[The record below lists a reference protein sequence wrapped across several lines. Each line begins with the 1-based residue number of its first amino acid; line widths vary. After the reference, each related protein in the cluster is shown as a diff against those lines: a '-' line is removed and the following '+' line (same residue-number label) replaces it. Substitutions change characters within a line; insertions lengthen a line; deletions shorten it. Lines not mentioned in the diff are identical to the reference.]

1 MMCKIYQSILYFLVA
16 SGVLFGFSMAMESDL
31 IGITRDLGNLNRPT
45 DIIHDEFSVALA
57 SDVLMQPQQKADV
70 TQALMNTKEKRIRIK
85 NSYRKIQVNWKYLKR
100 RENDTNNP
108 YLYNIKEA
116 LEYISILTRFKLQEI
131 IAHELYRSVHLEP
144 MGEIKIFKGSDVS
157 TEVMKARILAN
168 LKGLLLKQV
177 SENTSI
183 ETLFSRQILMIIE
196 YLLKQSFIS
205 NHDSLAFFQEQK
217 ALDMMAEKIFRVFY
231 GLHELEDLILSTDL
245 LDLMLKHVNTSDYT
259 LILQSLEAKEKKYLL
274 QKFLDKFLDLYIIKT
289 YMDDSQLEILE
300 EGYQSLTKKRFNIQ
314 KWLDMRNNFK
324 FINNNQ
330 EQLSEFFFIL

>member
-1 MMCKIYQSILYFLVA
+1 
-16 SGVLFGFSMAMESDL
+16 
-31 IGITRDLGNLNRPT
+31 
-45 DIIHDEFSVALA
+45 
-57 SDVLMQPQQKADV
+57 
-70 TQALMNTKEKRIRIK
+70 
-85 NSYRKIQVNWKYLKR
+85 
-100 RENDTNNP
+100 
-108 YLYNIKEA
+108 
-116 LEYISILTRFKLQEI
+116 
-131 IAHELYRSVHLEP
+131 

-330 EQLSEFFFIL
+330 EQLSEFFFYPLTLFHILKAHMKYNPEHFSNPVVQQINIFQKTLIRLKKMENKFA